1 MRWSLFGEG
10 EGTLAV
16 WSAAVVL
23 MKIAD
28 DKAAAKSRPVCDPAL
43 HCSICRASVFIFF
56 WLSRGHPDLPEN
68 STNWRMISMSSTL
81 SPRGQS
87 PKAKLPDKRAPD
99 VVVPF
104 FDSRFEPGAE
114 LKAVLATGR
123 GPD

>member
-16 WSAAVVL
+16 WSAAVVV

-43 HCSICRASVFIFF
+43 HCGICRASVFIFF
-56 WLSRGHPDLPEN
+56 WLSRGHPGLPEN